1 MYAKI
6 KELADEALR
15 LQNKDRMDSALH
27 EISLICLERMRECSM
42 VPAAVLHSYDGADR
56 TVYGDMGNASP
67 VPNPIVF
74 DGAPGD
80 VVRISGSHNTENGE
94 TKVHSVKV
102 KKPKAA
108 KGGAK

>member
-27 EISLICLERMRECSM
+27 EISLICLERMRECST
-42 VPAAVLHSYDGADR
+42 VSTAVLHSYDGAYR
-56 TVYGDMGNASP
+56 AVYGDTDKASP
-67 VPNPIVF
+67 AQNPIVV

-80 VVRISGSHNTENGE
+80 VVKISGSHNTETGE
-94 TKVHSVKV
+94 TTVHSVKLE
-102 KKPKAA
+102 KPKKGAA
-108 KGGAK
+108 K